1 MADTRFAY
9 LSSSRLVL
17 RRLSESDLSS
27 FCDYRS
33 DPRVARYQDWTSFQ
47 KWRAAVSLS
56 GEAPSDMPGT
66 QFRWR
71 SNSKTGELVGDCGL
85 HTPADR
91 LGQAE
96 IGFTLAPVHQG
107 RGYATEAINC
117 LLAYVF
123 DQLGKHRVIAIT
135 DARNAPAARVLERVG
150 MRREGHFIKNV
161 WFKGRW
167 GDEYLYA
174 LLEQEWR
181 ESGSQAMNRYRD

>member
-1 MADTRFAY
+1 
-9 LSSSRLVL
+9 
-17 RRLSESDLSS
+17 
-27 FCDYRS
+27 
-33 DPRVARYQDWTSFQ
+33 
-47 KWRAAVSLS
+47 
-56 GEAPSDMPGT
+56 
-66 QFRWR
+66 
-71 SNSKTGELVGDCGL
+71 
-85 HTPADR
+85 
-91 LGQAE
+91 
-96 IGFTLAPVHQG
+96 
-107 RGYATEAINC
+107 